1 MDSSSGNIALFPD
14 KQKYAYQT
22 VFIRAEISAIMNVY
36 GRMVAAGM
44 WRDYAIEFAKDTAVF
59 AAYRRASERPE
70 YRLEKC
76 PAMQSKQGQWTLK
89 GEQGQV
95 LKRGH
100 DLSGVLAPLER
111 KLIKL
116 VD

>member
-1 MDSSSGNIALFPD
+1 MDSIGGNIALFPD
-14 KQKYAYQT
+14 KQKYAHQT
-22 VFIRAEISAIMNVY
+22 FFDRAEISAIMNVY
-36 GRMVAAGM
+36 GRMVAAGI
-44 WRDYAIEFAKDTAVF
+44 WRDYAIEFAKDMAIF
-59 AAYRRASERPE
+59 AAYRRTSERPE

-76 PAMQSKQGQWTLK
+76 PAMKAKQGQWILK

-100 DLSGVLAPLER
+100 ELSAILAPLER